1 MTEKEV
7 YKQIVDKEPYCQ
19 LCGSCYE
26 LHIHHI
32 IYRSQGG
39 LTIPENLIRLCCRC
53 HRLVHSN
60 KREWLPKLLER
71 QHSIY
76 GNFEEKDLKRSNK
89 WMKTR
94 NTYNTKHL

>member
-7 YKQIVDKEPYCQ
+7 YKQIVEKEPYCQ

-32 IYRSQGG
+32 YYRSQGG
-39 LTIPENLIRLCCRC
+39 LTIPENLIRLCGRC

-60 KREWLPKLLER
+60 KKLWQPRLIER

-76 GNFEEKDLKRSNK
+76 GNFNEGKIRRGNK
-89 WMKTR
+89 WIRK
-94 NTYNTKHL
+94 NKEVNYE